1 VTQLASLNAH
11 TSAIVDLLNAH
22 IKTFDAGAPDLDVTP
37 GVVAPGT
44 KGWGW
49 QGTPGTAAFLP
60 YRIVWPLTGGIF
72 YGEDLGTLGTPSD
85 DASLTWQV
93 TCVGATRAQCEWVVD
108 NTHSLLIEQQAD
120 LVIPG
125 RFVMRVWADMA
136 GGGARRD
143 DEVQHPV
150 FIATPRYRVESTPL
164 APGGS

>member
-22 IKTFDAGAPDLDVTP
+22 VKTFDAGAPDLDATP

-49 QGTPGTAAFLP
+49 QGTPGASAFLP

-72 YGEDLGTLGTPSD
+72 NGEDLGTLGAPSD
-85 DASLTWQV
+85 DASLVWQV
-93 TCVGATRAQCEWVVD
+93 TCVGNTRPQCEWLVD
-108 NTHSLLIEQQAD
+108 NTNNLLVERQ
-120 LVIPG
+120 LTVPG
-125 RFVMRVWADMA
+125 RFIMRMWADMA

-143 DEVQHPV
+143 DELQHPV
-150 FIATPRYRVESTPL
+150 FIATPRYRVESTPAL
-164 APGGS
+164 GGC